1 MGGGESFGGGGGGG
15 HFPPLPPP
23 KCVWIYESLKMM
35 STPPHMRELC
45 LRFFNYSTSCC
56 SDVFPRALQFSF
68 QFGF

>member
-1 MGGGESFGGGGGGG
+1 MGGGGKIFT
-15 HFPPLPPP
+15 HKKID

-35 STPPHMRELC
+35 STPLHMRELC